1 MYIKH
6 NLGCR
11 PPSGAGAAGDS
22 DEDEDDEDGDPYLLP
37 ITHEVSLQCAQLAVS
52 DTCPRHALLSGT
64 AHKEVRNQ
72 LCGQLS
78 KGALRATGRLVSK
91 VLDTDLTAAACASAA
106 HGKCVTAIAADR
118 AGARLLTGGE
128 DYQLQMFDFGGMKR
142 DMRSFRKLEP
152 MEGYPINA
160 LSFSPS
166 GAPP

>member
-1 MYIKH
+1 MASVVEC
-6 NLGCR
+6 NFN
-11 PPSGAGAAGDS
+11 A
-22 DEDEDDEDGDPYLLP
+22 
-37 ITHEVSLQCAQLAVS
+37 AVS
-52 DTCPRHALLSGT
+52 
-64 AHKEVRNQ
+64 V
-72 LCGQLS
+72 
-78 KGALRATGRLVSK
+78 
-91 VLDTDLTAAACASAA
+91 SAA

-166 GAPP
+166 GARPPQLCSW

>member
-1 MYIKH
+1 MLSLANTGRYVMGCAMLLVPH
-6 NLGCR
+6 NLTVCSQPGCGVLR
-11 PPSGAGAAGDS
+11 LHWSPP
-22 DEDEDDEDGDPYLLP
+22 
-37 ITHEVSLQCAQLAVS
+37 
-52 DTCPRHALLSGT
+52 
-64 AHKEVRNQ
+64 
-72 LCGQLS
+72 
-78 KGALRATGRLVSK
+78 
-91 VLDTDLTAAACASAA
+91 AA

-166 GAPP
+166 GACAGQVVCIDVGQVFVQGTCPG